1 MTDHPPHNPLL
12 RIQNSRLLKYLLLF
26 ILAWCV
32 IQVFGYFSTVI
43 TFVVFASILAF
54 LLNYPV
60 TWLQRY
66 LPRAAAVVL
75 VVLSGLFIIGGLG
88 VTLGISL
95 VAQAQQLLTNIPQEF
110 DWLEYLQSYL
120 TRFNIVVEVEVLEQ
134 QIRDQALAF
143 LGIGISTIQQVLG
156 NLLNLILI
164 MVITFFMLLDG
175 ERPWQFLIGL
185 CPTSYRERLPD
196 AIKRNFIG
204 FFWGQFI
211 ISLIFAVAVFI
222 VFIVLQIPYALV
234 LAAIVGFF
242 DLIPGIG
249 ATLGVLLIALIVLP
263 QGLGLSLQVIVICI
277 ILQQIQDNVLMP
289 RIMKGS
295 VNLNPVV
302 LFVSL
307 LIGARLAGLL
317 GVFLAI
323 PVTGTL
329 VSVFHLEQLQGD

>member
-1 MTDHPPHNPLL
+1 MANPPPKNPLL
-12 RIQNSRLLKYLLLF
+12 SLQNSKLLKYLLLF
-26 ILAWCV
+26 ALGWCLA
-32 IQVFGYFSTVI
+32 QVLAYFSTVI

-60 TWLQRY
+60 TWLQRRM
-66 LPRAAAVVL
+66 PRFVAVVVVML
-75 VVLSGLFIIGGLG
+75 VGLLIIGGAG
-88 VTLGISL
+88 ITLGISL
-95 VAQAQQLLTNIPQEF
+95 VTQAKQMLNNVPQEF

-120 TRFNIVVEVEVLEQ
+120 TQFNIVVEVEVLEA
-134 QIRDQALAF
+134 QIRQQALNI
-143 LGIGISTIQQVLG
+143 LGLGVNAIQQVLG
-156 NLLNLILI
+156 NIVNLILI
-164 MVITFFMLLDG
+164 LVITFFMLLDG
-175 ERPWQFLIGL
+175 ERPWQFLVSL
-185 CPTSYRERLPD
+185 LPESLQERLPQ
-196 AIKRNFIG
+196 AIRRNFIG

-211 ISLIFAVAVFI
+211 ISFIFAVVVLI
-222 VFIVLQIPYALV
+222 VFLVLQIPYSLV

-263 QGLGLSLQVIVICI
+263 QGLWLSVQVIIICI
-277 ILQQIQDNVLMP
+277 ILQQLQDNILMP

-307 LIGARLAGLL
+307 LIGATLAGLL

-329 VSVFHLEQLQGD
+329 VSLFDLKQLQGE

>member
-1 MTDHPPHNPLL
+1 MAEPPSKNPLL
-12 RIQNSRLLKYLLLF
+12 GLQNSQLLKYLLLF
-26 ILAWCV
+26 GLGWCLA
-32 IQVFGYFSTVI
+32 QVLGYFSAVI

-60 TWLQRY
+60 TWLQQRM
-66 LPRAAAVVL
+66 PRFVAVVVVML
-75 VVLSGLFIIGGLG
+75 VGLLIIGGAG
-88 VTLGISL
+88 ITLGISL
-95 VAQAQQLLTNIPQEF
+95 VTQAQQMLNNIPQEF

-120 TRFNIVVEVEVLEQ
+120 TRFNLLVEVEVLEA
-134 QIRDQALAF
+134 QIRQQALNV
-143 LGIGISTIQQVLG
+143 LGLGVNAIQQVLG
-156 NLLNLILI
+156 NVVNLILI
-164 MVITFFMLLDG
+164 LVITFFMLLDG
-175 ERPWQFLIGL
+175 ERPWQFLVSL
-185 CPTSYRERLPD
+185 LPESLQERLPE
-196 AIKRNFIG
+196 AIRRNFIG

-222 VFIVLQIPYALV
+222 VFLVLQIPYSLV

-263 QGLGLSLQVIVICI
+263 QGLWLSAQVIVICI
-277 ILQQIQDNVLMP
+277 ILQQLQDNILMP

-307 LIGARLAGLL
+307 LIGATLAGLL

-329 VSVFHLEQLQGD
+329 VSLFDLKQLQGE